1 LKKLH
6 EERISKQRKDRKR
19 TNEKK
24 ARDLLK
30 LQLHMT
36 APADLDNDDRALA
49 GEDEVFDLE
58 AGEKEAGR
66 LGTEMAELAE
76 QDGMSEDEAEERQSS
91 DDEEV
96 FDSEEER
103 ELKLGA
109 LETELDG
116 LYDDYRERMA
126 ERDAKW
132 KVKEA
137 RNKDKNYDAWHGI
150 KDASGSEDEAV
161 ERMVRVPRR
170 GDADED
176 AGEESEEGGW
186 DVVAAHKATLGEEAD
201 SSDDED
207 APPRPALK
215 RKADR
220 PTTAPR
226 SRGLVTSLAEAEK
239 RSQMSRHAQL
249 WFDQSVFKG
258 VDDLAALDA
267 DDEDE
272 VADED
277 EDVNMEDS
285 DDEEAIAPKTDEVS
299 ATLCRSML
307 TFAGRRLLRDRS
319 TGTRGGRWHAQLGRR

>member
-1 LKKLH
+1 MKKLH

-76 QDGMSEDEAEERQSS
+76 QDGMSEEEDEDRQSS

-201 SSDDED
+201 SSDEED
-207 APPRPALK
+207 APPVTR

-220 PTTAPR
+220 PITAPR
-226 SRGLVTSLAEAEK
+226 SRGLVTSLVEAEK

-277 EDVNMEDS
+277 EDVDME
-285 DDEEAIAPKTDEVS
+285 DDEEAMLKTDEVS
-299 ATLCRSML
+299 DHTHFTML
-307 TFAGRRLLRDRS
+307 TSAGRRLLRDCS
-319 TGTRGGRWHAQLGRR
+319 AGARGGRWHAQLGRR